1 MIYVNIL
8 IEYWHQYMSISRGGR
23 FININILLIFIR
35 WTIFGYRCIVDTT
48 HNIEILSFNMGC
60 LIYRSPLV
68 TIQLLGFV
76 IFFMLKDFFLIAT
89 HYTWHVTCNTWHVTY
104 GGQWTF
110 SQNFSSLALTVWE
123 LDGVGPVDNRPSTD
137 QLHHFVKKNLSI
149 TKICIYIFFFT

>member
-35 WTIFGYRCIVDTT
+35 WTIFGYWCIVDTT

-110 SQNFSSLALTVWE
+110 SQNFSSLDLTVWDLWCCE
-123 LDGVGPVDNRPSTD
+123 YLEEKDRLLVRSISDEAVCRTAPATPGV
-137 QLHHFVKKNLSI
+137 LIK
-149 TKICIYIFFFT
+149 